1 MKNLNVF
8 YWLGEKNFGDML
20 NINICNK
27 LFNINPIETSP
38 ELCEAVFIGSVLDD
52 FLYKGIFTHTD
63 NFKKKYNQKV
73 LKIWGS
79 GFIANKNQFIRRRL
93 MLPEIYFRRFEAFA
107 VRGAYSK
114 ERLEYIGKKK
124 LNNIVL
130 ADPGILTS
138 FLVDKIPDKKYKY
151 GIIPHHIELE
161 MDIWSKFKDNG
172 DIKIIR
178 VDIDPLETVMNIL
191 ECENIFSSAL
201 HGLIAADAFGI
212 PNCRIIVSNKL
223 IGGDYKFND
232 YYSSYGIANHNR
244 EIFNIEFKPYDLKNK
259 YNISNDLVKEKQQQL
274 IQCFPFKNDGN
285 MI

>member
-1 MKNLNVF
+1 MKDVKVF
-8 YWLGEKNFGDML
+8 YWLGESNFGDLL
-20 NINICNK
+20 NIDICRS
-27 LFNINPIETSP
+27 LFKVNPVETSP
-38 ELCEAVFIGSVLDD
+38 KECEAVFIGSVLDD
-52 FLYKGIFTHTD
+52 FLYGKIFKTRD
-63 NFKKKYNQKV
+63 YYDLYNKQPI
-73 LKIWGS
+73 KIWGS
-79 GFIANKNQFIRRRL
+79 GFIADKNQFIRRRL
-93 MLPEIYFRRFEAFA
+93 ALPEVYFRRFEAFA
-107 VRGAYSK
+107 VRGVYSK

-138 FLVDKIPDKKYKY
+138 FLIDKIPDKKYKY

-161 MDIWSKFKDNG
+161 MDIWNKFKDNN

-178 VDIDPLETVMNIL
+178 VDIDPLETIMNIL

-212 PNCRIIVSNKL
+212 PNCRIVASNKL

-232 YYSSYGIANHNR
+232 YYSSYGIVNHDR
-244 EIFNIEFKPYDLKNK
+244 EIFNIEFKPYDLRNK
-259 YNISNDLVKEKQQQL
+259 YNVSNDLVKEKQQQL
-274 IQCFPFKNDGN
+274 IQCFPFKIDGD